1 MDNTLD
7 ELEIEIKKL
16 KDSIRRLKNKYD
28 LYLDEKVSATE
39 QLNSLETIANSTD
52 PKDKLKYLDAKM
64 SLSVINMDITN
75 TRILLKNKEE
85 DLEKLKTK
93 LASLQ
98 NQPQPE

>member
-39 QLNSLETIANSTD
+39 QLNSLENIANSTD

>member
-1 MDNTLD
+1 MDNTLN

-16 KDSIRRLKNKYD
+16 KDSIRRLKNKYNS
-28 LYLDEKVSATE
+28 YLDEKMSATE
-39 QLNSLETIANSTD
+39 RLNSLKTIANSTD
-52 PKDKLKYLDAKM
+52 SKDKLKYLDAKM

-75 TRILLKNKEE
+75 TRILLENKEE